1 MKGDSKVIYE
11 NLSIYNFNLTTE
23 EEALVLSEFSDNKH
37 ELLFP
42 YLECNFSMFPEDRT
56 YIEERVVIKS
66 TEKILKTKNS
76 KEINRVVYWYKPN
89 DIKELIDIIDKDR
102 FTYRCIVVPKHE
114 GLESYRF
121 KLLTYEHAM
130 YRKKETRV
138 LWIEEAVENDYKNN
152 IYPKILNHKK

>member
-1 MKGDSKVIYE
+1 VIYE

-23 EEALVLSEFSDNKH
+23 EEALVLSEFSGNKH

-42 YLECNFSMFPEDRT
+42 YLECNFYMFPEDRT

-66 TEKILKTKNS
+66 TEKILKTTNS
-76 KEINRVVYWYKPN
+76 KEINQVVYWYKPN
-89 DIKELIDIIDKDR
+89 DIKDLIDIIDKDR

-130 YRKKETRV
+130 YREKETRV
-138 LWIEEAVENDYKNN
+138 LWIEEAIENDYKNN
-152 IYPKILNHKK
+152 IYPKILNLIKIK